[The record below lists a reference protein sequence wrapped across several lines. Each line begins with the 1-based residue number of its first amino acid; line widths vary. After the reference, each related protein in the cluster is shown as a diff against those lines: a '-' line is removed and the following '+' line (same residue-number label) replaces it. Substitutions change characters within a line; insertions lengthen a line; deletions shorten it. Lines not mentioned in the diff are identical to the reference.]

1 MDSTTQQIKADFEHY
16 LFNEAGITSRG
27 PVSTYI
33 HALDVL
39 CSALE
44 KTPGASPLPSNVWLI
59 ESPSDLMELRLFV
72 IEQQHAYVSER
83 TGIFSQLR
91 SVGSCYFKNRFCSAA
106 VRHLAAYRQTR
117 RYEARLQNAFEA
129 ANSGTEVAAKA
140 KTAKLGLST
149 CFIPERINPNSKE
162 GKDAISTARRRIN
175 QSVFRRWIVG
185 LYGNACCVTGLNVPD
200 VLQASHIVSWASDSR
215 NRMNPSNG
223 LCLSATYHAAF
234 DRHLISFDDDYRMV
248 LSSQIRDYC
257 THEIC
262 ANYFLKF
269 EGARIHLPSR
279 FLPDRELLAKHR
291 GKLVS

>member
-1 MDSTTQQIKADFEHY
+1 MDSATQLIKADFERY
-16 LFNEAGITSRG
+16 LFDEAGITSRG

-39 CSALE
+39 CSAME
-44 KTPGASPLPSNVWLI
+44 KTPGASPCPSNVWLI
-59 ESPSDLMELRLFV
+59 QTPSDLMELRQFV
-72 IEQQHAYVSER
+72 IEQQHAYVSKQ

-106 VRHLAAYRQTR
+106 VKQLAAYRQTR
-117 RYEARLQNAFEA
+117 RYEAGLQGAFETA
-129 ANSGTEVAAKA
+129 SSGTEVAAKA
-140 KTAKLGLST
+140 KTARIGVSA
-149 CFIPERINPNSKE
+149 CFVPERIDPVSKE
-162 GKDAISTARRRIN
+162 GKDAIATARRRIN

-185 LYGNACCVTGLNVPD
+185 LYGNECCVTGLNVPD
-200 VLQASHIVSWASDSR
+200 VLQASHIVSWASDSQ

-248 LSSQIRDYC
+248 LSNRIRDYC
-257 THEIC
+257 TREVC
-262 ANYFLKF
+262 ANYFMKF
-269 EGARIHLPSR
+269 EGTQIRLPSR

-291 GKLVS
+291 SKLVS